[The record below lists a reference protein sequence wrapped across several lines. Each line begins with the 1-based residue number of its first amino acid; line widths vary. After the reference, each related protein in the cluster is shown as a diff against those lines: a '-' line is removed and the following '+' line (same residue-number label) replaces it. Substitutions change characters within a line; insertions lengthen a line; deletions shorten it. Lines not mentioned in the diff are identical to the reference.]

1 MATLKSDI
9 YATQSATGTG
19 DNRVDGRLLAGKVR
33 QANATITLSD
43 EASGDSI
50 ALVQLP
56 AGCLID
62 PAQSFVQCEDPATT
76 AFSVEIGV
84 PSDTDA
90 LTPADLDLKDGGKVF
105 FDTTL
110 GSPLYAV
117 ASGDEVVS
125 MLCNTITAITVGA
138 DVRVCITY
146 IDYN

>member
-9 YATQSATGTG
+9 YTTQSATTG
-19 DNRVDGRLLAGKVR
+19 DNRADGRLLAGKVR

-43 EASGDSI
+43 EASGNSI

-56 AGCLID
+56 SGCLID

-105 FDTTL
+105 FDTAL
-110 GSPLYAV
+110 GAPLYAV
-117 ASGDEVVS
+117 AAGDEVVS
-125 MLCNTITAITVGA
+125 MLCNTITGITVGA
-138 DVRVCITY
+138 DIRVCITY

>member
-43 EASGDSI
+43 EASGNSI

-56 AGCLID
+56 TGCLID

-76 AFSVEIGV
+76 AFLVEIGV

-90 LTPADLDLKDGGKVF
+90 LTPADLDIKDGGKVF
-105 FDTTL
+105 FDTAL
-110 GSPLYAV
+110 GAPLYAV
-117 ASGDEVVS
+117 AAGDEVVS